1 MTTQSEQLT
10 AQLTEQLT
18 EQQNFMPANRVMLAL
33 IALLG
38 GFVFTA
44 CEDTVA
50 PDDIP
55 YVERMVVYGVITA
68 GKPADSIRFSRTLPL
83 NTLYQPADGELT
95 DVVAAI
101 ESGGKSYPLRH
112 IGRGFYNA
120 EGLIPEAGERYT
132 LRGTWKGLSV
142 HASTSM
148 PLPPALDSV
157 VMVEGENSQMDIATL
172 EIWAYVRP
180 KKGAAYSITYDLT
193 DTVNHIRYRMLHNYV
208 YDLWNWRDT
217 TTSGQVVAKTFD
229 SFLTFGSRNIF
240 AGTVTL
246 LAWDEPYYDY
256 FRTYYFGDSDDLF
269 GGGQRT
275 VNWNIE
281 GDGIGLFIGR
291 SETEVEWR
299 K

>member
-1 MTTQSEQLT
+1 MTTQSEQLTAQLT

-120 EGLIPEAGERYT
+120 EGLIPEDSRSRRTLHPARNVER
-132 LRGTWKGLSV
+132 V
-142 HASTSM
+142 
-148 PLPPALDSV
+148 
-157 VMVEGENSQMDIATL
+157 
-172 EIWAYVRP
+172 
-180 KKGAAYSITYDLT
+180 
-193 DTVNHIRYRMLHNYV
+193 
-208 YDLWNWRDT
+208 
-217 TTSGQVVAKTFD
+217 
-229 SFLTFGSRNIF
+229 
-240 AGTVTL
+240 
-246 LAWDEPYYDY
+246 
-256 FRTYYFGDSDDLF
+256 GDSCQHKHPASAGSGF
-269 GGGQRT
+269 GG
-275 VNWNIE
+275 
-281 GDGIGLFIGR
+281 DGGGGEFADGHCHA
-291 SETEVEWR
+291 
-299 K
+299 